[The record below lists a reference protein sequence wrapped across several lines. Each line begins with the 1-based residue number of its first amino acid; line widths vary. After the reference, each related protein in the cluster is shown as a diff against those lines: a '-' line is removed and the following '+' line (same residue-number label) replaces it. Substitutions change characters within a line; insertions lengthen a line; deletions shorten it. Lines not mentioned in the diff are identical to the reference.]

1 MIAFQKYCQVH
12 QTKMYFLTSFLGLM
26 TFLMFVTSCVLIIKN
41 GMEETL
47 LDPVA
52 MSSLI
57 DFPAALMLMLMLHKL
72 FNLYIKGHFFTSH
85 TLKVLQTVAKLAI
98 FFGLLLKPSIELS
111 LMYFFTDA
119 SLTLL
124 NYFGAINLPI
134 VVVGYVL
141 HIGTAAHKI
150 SRDIEQEQELTV

>member
-26 TFLMFVTSCVLIIKN
+26 TFLMFVTSCLLIITN

-85 TLKVLQTVAKLAI
+85 TLNVLQTVAKLAI

-119 SLTLL
+119 PLTLL